1 MLEAMIAGG
10 EQLFSRSGIWLGFL
24 IVLPIAVISGL
35 KPGGGVPVFV
45 ILLGLTSHLDPWIVV
60 CVAIF
65 YKAASDLMEPVPSI
79 LLGIPG
85 GRSAQ
90 ATVLDGYPMAQ
101 KGLAGVAI
109 GASYTCNLIGGVFG
123 ALALLALLPFAR
135 QLILIFGSAE
145 FFLLT
150 MIGVMTVAVVSA
162 GAFIKGLLTGGLG
175 IAIAMIGYSA
185 IGGDIRA
192 TFGLNYLYDGVPLGP
207 LVVGLFAIPEAVALV
222 VGGKPIAGGRVD
234 QLLKEADRDVWRG
247 IVEGFRHFRLMI
259 QSSAIGT
266 AIGIMPGLGAPVAHW
281 ISYAVARNTEK
292 GAHQTFGKG
301 DVRGVIASD
310 APNSSADGGELFPTL
325 AFGIPGTA
333 GMSIMIAIFVLC
345 GFTPGYS
352 MMTNHLDVVVALVY
366 VLIIANTLTVPI
378 VMLFA
383 PYLARLTLANPAVL
397 APIVIWVA
405 MLAAYMTTNSVADL
419 AVVLI
424 FAVLGLFMKA
434 YGWPRPPILIA
445 VALGEVMEK
454 YLWIAVNNYG
464 FSMFARPQFLA
475 ILAVMGLVALVGM
488 RMRRQVASTV
498 QEVRQ
503 EALAAHT
510 PSAAVIAAA
519 LPDAAETAPAV
530 LARVSFRER
539 ITLEFVGEIVLL
551 ALVAAFLGYMLWDST
566 HWRFSDRLTPLI
578 GIGIAAIFWVLR
590 VGTIVLSFFR
600 PIEISS
606 RDAKIMDTGFERSQ
620 DPQEARRRFFQIFG
634 FTLAL
639 VLTVWAFG
647 FHIGATLLLG
657 AYLVTIAR
665 LSWFW
670 TGVIVLVA
678 LAILVGFY
686 DYVLGIPWHVP
697 LIVDL
702 FMR

>member
-1 MLEAMIAGG
+1 MTACRWGRWSWDSLRSPKRSHWLSEA
-10 EQLFSRSGIWLGFL
+10 SRSPRKRID
-24 IVLPIAVISGL
+24 
-35 KPGGGVPVFV
+35 
-45 ILLGLTSHLDPWIVV
+45 LL
-60 CVAIF
+60 
-65 YKAASDLMEPVPSI
+65 M
-79 LLGIPG
+79 
-85 GRSAQ
+85 
-90 ATVLDGYPMAQ
+90 
-101 KGLAGVAI
+101 
-109 GASYTCNLIGGVFG
+109 
-123 ALALLALLPFAR
+123 
-135 QLILIFGSAE
+135 
-145 FFLLT
+145 
-150 MIGVMTVAVVSA
+150 
-162 GAFIKGLLTGGLG
+162 
-175 IAIAMIGYSA
+175 
-185 IGGDIRA
+185 
-192 TFGLNYLYDGVPLGP
+192 
-207 LVVGLFAIPEAVALV
+207 
-222 VGGKPIAGGRVD
+222 
-234 QLLKEADRDVWRG
+234 KEADRDVWRG

-266 AIGIMPGLGAPVAHW
+266 AIGMMPGLGAPVAHW

-325 AFGIPGTA
+325 AFGIPATA

-397 APIVIWVA
+397 APIVIWVS

-475 ILAVMGLVALVGM
+475 ILAVMGLVALAGV
-488 RMRRQVASTV
+488 RMRRQVAATV
-498 QEVRQ
+498 KEVRE
-503 EALAAHT
+503 EAAATSPLA
-510 PSAAVIAAA
+510 PAVAAA
-519 LPDAAETAPAV
+519 LPEPDSKAAPVIVAKVP
-530 LARVSFRER
+530 FRDR
-539 ITLEFVGEIVLL
+539 LTLEFVGEIVLL

-578 GIGIAAIFWVLR
+578 GITIAAVFWFIR

-600 PIEISS
+600 PLQISS
-606 RDAKIMDTGFERSQ
+606 RDATIMDTGFAKGQ
-620 DPQEARRRFFQIFG
+620 DPQEARLRFYQIFG
-634 FTLAL
+634 FTVSL
-639 VLTVWAFG
+639 VLVVWVFG

-657 AYLVTIAR
+657 AYLVAIAR
-665 LSWFW
+665 FSWFW
-670 TGVIVLVA
+670 TAVIVLVA

-686 DYVLGIPWHVP
+686 DWVLGIPWHVP